1 MTSILN
7 NNNNN
12 NNIAVESLSP
22 VNWDAH
28 KFLADLGR
36 KISRVSGVCR
46 RQVNHVFVL
55 THFCLVISFQF
66 CFVAQQLRVGRP
78 LRTLASPFFLN
89 FLNIFPTVVFR
100 GFKKT
105 KKIKNNN
112 NNNNNNCLTHIGHTT
127 TVWVMSSS
135 VDIDDNV
142 STLCVVFVLLIKQ
155 RLILQKFAVILHFS
169 ISFSWE

>member
-1 MTSILN
+1 MTSIL

-36 KISRVSGVCR
+36 KISRVSGVWR

-55 THFCLVISFQF
+55 THFCFVISFQF

-89 FLNIFPTVVFR
+89 FLNIFPTLVFR

-105 KKIKNNN
+105 KKLKII
-112 NNNNNNCLTHIGHTT
+112 TIIIIIIVSHILVTQLQCGLCPRQ
-127 TVWVMSSS
+127 
-135 VDIDDNV
+135 
-142 STLCVVFVLLIKQ
+142 STLMIMCQRCVLCLY
-155 RLILQKFAVILHFS
+155 
-169 ISFSWE
+169 